1 MVEVADSVY
10 IDIFVPMKNPHR
22 LTHTIVGLIC
32 LFFSAKLPAKS
43 LGGNT
48 EVTLSDLPAESIGKF
63 PIQQPEYTGEVKQ
76 LLVLNDR
83 WLVLGVYDLPQ
94 VVAKM
99 DEFSGGQL
107 LKAVADWE
115 QGLKEGRKDWGA
127 YKKPGEIHKEYLVAA
142 REAMGERKLDSPDA
156 FEITSLDDPDYPST
170 IHPTRAT
177 RSLVSLGGSRVPG
190 GHEVNYAQYCILE
203 LPKPLKSGKKY
214 TINVQDRGSVAFT
227 FDEMSLVSRAIKV
240 NQAGYLSGAG
250 KKFAY
255 LGAFGG
261 EFGPVPFDHA
271 QEFRVINTQTGEVAL
286 TGPVRLVEK
295 NPHFTPKGNDPPETP
310 RPSMYGEDV
319 FEMDLSSL
327 KADGTFFITIPGVGR
342 SWPFRHGRHAP
353 GEAFYTAARGFFH
366 QRAATALEQPHTFW
380 TRPKSTMHDK
390 IYEGRYVAFPQQSSS
405 PKDFPIFDAV
415 GGTMDLTRYTENV
428 IGGWYDAADWDRNQ
442 THYVAI
448 FDMLRAYEAAPQNFT
463 DGQLNLPESGDGT
476 PDLLNEVAW
485 GLECWR
491 RSQNEQGGVSG
502 FIETNTHPSYD
513 DEKHPYAFSVRTRW
527 ASLIYAAAA
536 AHYARLV
543 KPFNPEQSKVYAE
556 SAKRAWDFGIR
567 PENSLGKITL
577 EAKTKRGAGEP
588 YTREWEETEAMVAP
602 YRVHAALQLNRLTG
616 DPAYL
621 ENIGEIAA
629 QGTGPFQ
636 WSFSHKDFSA
646 WIYAD
651 LALDPDKRL
660 PADLVE
666 KWRKRY
672 IDSADALLAEMES
685 MPYRQTWPRNKD
697 YWAGWG
703 ASTVTNF
710 NRNLFIAWK
719 LTGDQK
725 YRDAI
730 ALNLDYMLGANPLG
744 MSWTTGIG
752 YVYPIDI
759 QHSNSENDGIM
770 DPVPGLT
777 IYGLN
782 GGPAMHYRGREL
794 VWESPG
800 PDGQKVS
807 FMNEAN
813 KRVPFFRSWSAHPHV
828 NVGQCEFTVH
838 ETNAS
843 TLFST
848 AVLMDEGW
856 MPTDELKKR
865 GPRREELLFGLWP
878 IP

>member
-1 MVEVADSVY
+1 
-10 IDIFVPMKNPHR
+10 MKNPHR

>member
-1 MVEVADSVY
+1 M
-10 IDIFVPMKNPHR
+10 
-22 LTHTIVGLIC
+22 
-32 LFFSAKLPAKS
+32 
-43 LGGNT
+43 
-48 EVTLSDLPAESIGKF
+48 TLSDLPAESIGKY
-63 PIQQPEYTGEVKQ
+63 PIQQPEYSGEVRQ

-83 WLVLGVYDLPQ
+83 WLVLGLHDFPK
-94 VVAKM
+94 VVEKM
-99 DEFSGGQL
+99 DEYSGGQL
-107 LKAVADWE
+107 LKAVEDWE

-127 YKKPGEIHKEYLVAA
+127 YKKPGEIRKEYLVAA
-142 REAMGERKLDSPDA
+142 REAVGERKLDSPDA
-156 FEITSLDDPDYPST
+156 FGVTSSDDADFVSAVNPARV
-170 IHPTRAT
+170 TRT
-177 RSLVSLGGSRVPG
+177 LVSLGGSRVPG
-190 GHEVNYAQYCILE
+190 GHEVNYGQYCILE

-214 TINVQDRGSVAFT
+214 TVTVGDRGAVTFT

-240 NQAGYLSGAG
+240 NQAGYQSESG

-255 LGAFGG
+255 LGAFGY
-261 EFGPVPFDHA
+261 ELGPVPFDQA
-271 QEFRVINTQTGEVAL
+271 REFRVIDTRTGDVVL

-295 NPHFTPKGNDPPETP
+295 DPHFAPKGDDPPETP

-319 FEMDLSSL
+319 YEMDLSAL

-342 SWPFRHGRHAP
+342 SWPFRHGPHAY
-353 GEAFYTAARGFFH
+353 GEAFYTAARGFYH
-366 QRAATALEQPHTFW
+366 QRAATALEQPHTAW

-390 IYEGRYVAFPQQSSS
+390 IYEARYLAFPQQTGG
-405 PKDFPIFDAV
+405 PKELPIFDAV
-415 GGTMDLTRYTENV
+415 GGTMDLTRFTEGV
-428 IGGWYDAADWDRNQ
+428 VGGWYDAADWDRNQ
-442 THYVAI
+442 THYVAV
-448 FDMLRAYEAAPQNFT
+448 FDMMRAYEAAPQNFT

-491 RSQNEQGGVSG
+491 RSQNEKGGVSG
-502 FIETNTHPSYD
+502 FIETNTHPGYD
-513 DEKHPYAFSVRTRW
+513 EEKHPYAFSMRTRW
-527 ASLIYAAAA
+527 SSLIYAAAA
-536 AHYARLV
+536 AQYARLV
-543 KPFNPEQSKVYAE
+543 KPFNPEQSELYAQ
-556 SAKRAWDFGIR
+556 SAKRAWDFGIH

-577 EAKTKRGAGEP
+577 EARTKRGEGDP
-588 YTREWEETEAMVAP
+588 YTREWEETDAIVAP

-621 ENIGEIAA
+621 ENIGELAA
-629 QGTGPFQ
+629 QGLGPFQ

-660 PADLVE
+660 PADVVE

-672 IDSADALLAEMES
+672 IESADSLLAEMES
-685 MPYRQTWPRNKD
+685 MPYRQTWPRSKD
-697 YWAGWG
+697 YWAAWG

-719 LTGDQK
+719 LTGDPK

-730 ALNLDYMLGANPLG
+730 ALNTDFMLGANPLG

-752 YVYPIDI
+752 SVYPIDI
-759 QHSNSENDGIM
+759 QHANSENDGII

-777 IYGLN
+777 IYGIN
-782 GGPAMHYRGREL
+782 GGPPMHYRGRDL
-794 VWESPG
+794 VWESQG
-800 PDGQKVS
+800 PDGEKVS

-813 KRVPFFRSWSAHPHV
+813 KKVPFFRSWSAHPHI

-856 MPTDELKKR
+856 KPTDELKKR
-865 GPRREELLFGLWP
+865 GPRREELLFGFWP
-878 IP
+878 MP

>member
-1 MVEVADSVY
+1 
-10 IDIFVPMKNPHR
+10 
-22 LTHTIVGLIC
+22 
-32 LFFSAKLPAKS
+32 
-43 LGGNT
+43 
-48 EVTLSDLPAESIGKF
+48 
-63 PIQQPEYTGEVKQ
+63 

-83 WLVLGVYDLPQ
+83 WLVLGLYDLPRM
-94 VVAKM
+94 VAKM
-99 DEFSGGQL
+99 DEYSGGEL
-107 LKAVADWE
+107 SRAVANWE

-127 YKKPGEIHKEYLVAA
+127 YKKPGEIHKAYLAAA
-142 REAMGERKLDSPDA
+142 REALGERQLDSPEA
-156 FEITSLDDPDYPST
+156 FEISSAEDAENAAPAAPA
-170 IHPTRAT
+170 RAT
-177 RSLVSLGGSRVPG
+177 RTLVSLGGSRVPG
-190 GHEVNYAQYCILE
+190 GHEVNYGQYCILE
-203 LPKPLKSGKKY
+203 LPKPLKSGEKY
-214 TINVQDRGSVAFT
+214 TVSVRDRGSVTFT
-227 FDEMSLVSRAIKV
+227 FDEMSLVARSIKV
-240 NQAGYLSGAG
+240 NQAGYASGAG

-255 LGAFGG
+255 LGAFGC
-261 EFGPVPFDHA
+261 ELGPVPFDQA
-271 QEFRVINTQTGEVAL
+271 KEFRVIDTRTGEAVL

-295 NPHFTPKGNDPPETP
+295 DPHFAPKGDDPPETQ

-319 FEMDLSSL
+319 YEMDLSAL
-327 KADGTFFITIPGVGR
+327 KGEGTFFITIPGVGR
-342 SWPFRHGRHAP
+342 SWPFRHGPTAH
-353 GEAFYTAARGFFH
+353 GETFYTAARGFFH
-366 QRAATALEQPHTFW
+366 QRAATALAQPHTAW

-390 IYEGRYVAFPQQSSS
+390 IYEGRYVAFPQQTSG

-415 GGTMDLTRYTENV
+415 GATTDLTRHTSDV

-442 THYVAI
+442 AHYVAI
-448 FDMLRAYEAAPQNFT
+448 FDMLRAFEAAPQNFA

-491 RSQNEQGGVSG
+491 RSQNEEGGVSG
-502 FIETNTHPSYD
+502 FIETNTHPEYD
-513 DEKHPYAFSVRTRW
+513 DEQHPYAFSLRTRW
-527 ASLIYAAAA
+527 SSLIYAAAA
-536 AHYARLV
+536 AQYARLV
-543 KPFNPEQSKVYAE
+543 QPFNPAQAKLYAE
-556 SAKRAWDFGIR
+556 SAKRAWEFGIR
-567 PENSLGKITL
+567 PENSLGNITL
-577 EAKTKRGAGEP
+577 EARAKRGAGDP
-588 YTREWEETEAMVAP
+588 YSREWEETDAMVAP
-602 YRVHAALQLNRLTG
+602 YRVHAALQMNRLTG

-621 ENIGEIAA
+621 ENIGELAA

-660 PADLVE
+660 PADVVE
-666 KWRKRY
+666 KWRQRY
-672 IDSADALLAEMES
+672 IDSADALLAEMAS
-685 MPYRQTWPRNKD
+685 MPYRQTWPRSKD

-719 LTGDQK
+719 LTGDSK

-730 ALNLDYMLGANPLG
+730 ALNTDYMLGANPLG

-777 IYGLN
+777 LYGIN

-800 PDGQKVS
+800 PDGQKVP

-813 KRVPFFRSWSAHPHV
+813 KRVPFFRGWSAHPHV

-848 AVLMDEGW
+848 AVLMDGAW
-856 MPTDELKKR
+856 MPGDELKKR
-865 GPRREELLFGLWP
+865 GPRREDLLFGLWP
-878 IP
+878 MP

>member
-1 MVEVADSVY
+1 
-10 IDIFVPMKNPHR
+10 MKPHHR
-22 LTHTIVGLIC
+22 FLLANISLLSIVFCPGL
-32 LFFSAKLPAKS
+32 LARPF
-43 LGGNT
+43 GGNPGV
-48 EVTLSDLPAESIGKF
+48 ELSGLPAESIGKF
-63 PIQQPEYTGEVKQ
+63 PIQQPEYRGEVQQ

-83 WLVLGVYDLPQ
+83 WLVLGLYDLPH
-94 VVAKM
+94 VVGKM
-99 DEFSGGQL
+99 DEYSGGEL
-107 LKAVADWE
+107 SRAVANWE

-127 YKKPGEIHKEYLVAA
+127 YKKPGEIHKAYLVAA
-142 REAMGERKLDSPDA
+142 REALGERQLDSPEAFQVTSTEDA
-156 FEITSLDDPDYPST
+156 DYST
-170 IHPTRAT
+170 AVAPARAT
-177 RSLVSLGGSRVPG
+177 RTLVSLGGSRVPG
-190 GHEVNYAQYCILE
+190 GHEVNYGQYCILE

-214 TINVQDRGSVAFT
+214 TVSVRDRGEVTFT
-227 FDEMSLVSRAIKV
+227 FDEMSLVSRSIKV
-240 NQAGYLSGAG
+240 NQAGYASGAG

-255 LGAFGG
+255 LGAFGC
-261 EFGPVPFDHA
+261 ELGPVPFDQA
-271 QEFRVINTQTGEVAL
+271 REFRVIDAQTGEAVL

-295 NPHFTPKGNDPPETP
+295 DPHFAPKANDPPETP

-319 FEMDLSSL
+319 YEMDLSGL
-327 KADGTFFITIPGVGR
+327 KGEGTFFITIPGVGR
-342 SWPFRHGRHAP
+342 SWPFRHGPNAH
-353 GEAFYTAARGFFH
+353 GETFYTAARGFFH
-366 QRAATALEQPHTFW
+366 QRAATALEQPHTAW
-380 TRPKSTMHDK
+380 TRPKSTMHDQ
-390 IYEGRYVAFPQQSSS
+390 IYEGRYVAFPQQTGS

-415 GGTMDLTRYTENV
+415 GGTVDLTRHTGNV
-428 IGGWYDAADWDRNQ
+428 TGGWYDAADWDRNQ
-442 THYVAI
+442 AHYVAI
-448 FDMLRAYEAAPQNFT
+448 FDMLRAFEAAPQNFP

-502 FIETNTHPSYD
+502 FIETNTHPEYN
-513 DEKHPYAFSVRTRW
+513 DEKYPYSFSLRTRW
-527 ASLIYAAAA
+527 SSLIYAAAA
-536 AHYARLV
+536 AQYARLV
-543 KPFNPEQSKVYAE
+543 QPFNPAQAKLYAE
-556 SAKRAWDFGIR
+556 SAKRAWEFGIR

-577 EAKTKRGAGEP
+577 EAKTKRGAGDP
-588 YTREWEETEAMVAP
+588 YTREWEETDAMVAP

-621 ENIGEIAA
+621 ENIGELAG

-660 PADLVE
+660 PADVVE
-666 KWRKRY
+666 KWRQRY
-672 IDSADALLAEMES
+672 IDSADALLAEMAS
-685 MPYRQTWPRNKD
+685 MPYRQTWSRSKD

-730 ALNLDYMLGANPLG
+730 ALNTDYMLGANPLG

-777 IYGLN
+777 LYGIN

-848 AVLMDEGW
+848 AVLLDGGW
-856 MPTDELKKR
+856 MPGDELKKR

-878 IP
+878 MP